1 MLILFVSFIQTVIF
15 GSYMIAQGF
24 FNVYAMCVDTLFLC
38 FCKYASFSVLLVTV
52 YKRQR
57 CYDDYRWNIKKLR
70 VSSWLYGFP
79 LSQPFLNYNFNW
91 FLFFHCFNSIL
102 ACLSWLFI
110 STETLLCFLFLLPG
124 CNSVC
129 CLQFLLILSQCLDLV
144 SGEDLERNDGSS
156 SRPYYMSPGLHKIL
170 RKGEESAKSCAASWA
185 LCSQVFTHFS
195 ISTVCTGVWTFE
207 SKYCRAKHE
216 NCMHPSP
223 VRDDLDM
230 ERLAFASVLNGK
242 GKGTITRL
250 VSTSSF
256 ELTQILAFFSAMLL
270 FFLFFFCILCWPLPY
285 WEDMHQLAEWMHKL
299 REKQYE
305 CIYPKQQD
313 FKMYRCHLWIKAP
326 LSKNM
331 EDIVPLQFVCTFTN
345 AKRIM

>member
-1 MLILFVSFIQTVIF
+1 MIFFFLHYEKHKRQVLTVHTVMLILFVSFIQTVIF

-185 LCSQVFTHFS
+185 LCSHLLKSLLTFPYLLYVQGSGHLRA
-195 ISTVCTGVWTFE
+195 STVGLNMKTVCIPAQSGMTWTW
-207 SKYCRAKHE
+207 K
-216 NCMHPSP
+216 
-223 VRDDLDM
+223 DL
-230 ERLAFASVLNGK
+230 
-242 GKGTITRL
+242 
-250 VSTSSF
+250 
-256 ELTQILAFFSAMLL
+256 LL
-270 FFLFFFCILCWPLPY
+270 LP
-285 WEDMHQLAEWMHKL
+285 
-299 REKQYE
+299 
-305 CIYPKQQD
+305 
-313 FKMYRCHLWIKAP
+313 F
-326 LSKNM
+326 
-331 EDIVPLQFVCTFTN
+331 
-345 AKRIM
+345 